1 MPRKR
6 RRSTWG
12 ANEDAG
18 NGRRRLRYWADL
30 HDGRGYTRH
39 SMTIVGSRRDG
50 DDMLARLRVEHSQD
64 RPTPT
69 VGELWS
75 RFELPRLRDG
85 NAAGTTSDRTLALYS
100 RIWEKDVSPRWSGV
114 PVTDV
119 RPIDVQDWLLTKTKS
134 MGELS
139 KAVLRLTL
147 DHAVMLDVITANPVA
162 RRYRLGEDT
171 RRDEGAYTPEQLE
184 AAWSAVRGTVAE
196 APFILSAHA
205 GLRVGEA
212 CAVRREDVSWREDGA
227 AIVRVRVQLTPD
239 GEVTDRLKTAAS
251 RRTVGLPDP
260 WASRLRE
267 IADALPDGALYLN
280 DDGFGEPV
288 KRRTVADW
296 WKRRIVD
303 VGLPYKSMQVLR
315 PSFQTTLHWAGVPIE
330 QTSRMLGHTTP
341 STTLAHYDR
350 PDEDAVAN
358 VMIEC
363 SQRRTDWDK
372 LGQTPKSQA
381 V

>member
-6 RRSTWG
+6 ARSTWG

-39 SMTIVGSRRDG
+39 SMTIIGSRRDG
-50 DDMLARLRVEHSQD
+50 DEMLARLRVEHSQD

-69 VGELWS
+69 VGELWE

-85 NAAGTTSDRTLALYS
+85 VAAGTTSARTLALYT
-100 RIWEKDVSPRWSGV
+100 RVWEHDVAPRWSGV
-114 PVTDV
+114 PATDA
-119 RPIDVQDWLLTKTKS
+119 RPLDVQEWLLTKTKS

-147 DHAVMLDVITANPVA
+147 DHAVLLDVVPSNVAA

-171 RRDEGAYTPEQLE
+171 RRDEGAYTTEQLE
-184 AAWSAVRGTVAE
+184 AAWAAVRGTVAE
-196 APFILSAHA
+196 VPFVLSAHA

-227 AIVRVRVQLTPD
+227 AIVRVRVQLTPK
-239 GEVTDRLKTAAS
+239 GEVTPALKTPAS
-251 RRTVGLPDP
+251 RRTVGVAEP
-260 WASRLRE
+260 WASRLRD
-267 IADALPDGALYLN
+267 IYDAQDPASVYLN
-280 DDGFGEPV
+280 DCGDGTPV

-296 WKRRIVD
+296 WKRRIVAA
-303 VGLPYKSMQVLR
+303 GLPYKSMQVLR
-315 PSFQTTLHWAGVPIE
+315 PSFQTALHWAGVPIE
-330 QTSRMLGHTTP
+330 QTSRMLGHATP

-350 PDEDAVAN
+350 PDEDAIAN
-358 VMIEC
+358 VMVEVA
-363 SQRRTDWDK
+363 RNGAFGTN
-372 LGQTPKSQA
+372 
-381 V
+381 

>member
-1 MPRKR
+1 
-6 RRSTWG
+6 
-12 ANEDAG
+12 
-18 NGRRRLRYWADL
+18 
-30 HDGRGYTRH
+30 
-39 SMTIVGSRRDG
+39 
-50 DDMLARLRVEHSQD
+50 MLARLRVEHSQD

-85 NAAGTTSDRTLALYS
+85 VAAGTTSARTLALYT
-100 RIWEKDVSPRWSGV
+100 RVWEHDVAPRWSHV
-114 PVTDV
+114 PATDV
-119 RPIDVQDWLLTKTKS
+119 RPLDVQEWLLTKTKS

-147 DHAVMLDVITANPVA
+147 DHAVLLDVVPSNVAA

-184 AAWSAVRGTVAE
+184 AAWAAVRGTAAE
-196 APFILSAHA
+196 VPFVLSAHA

-227 AIVRVRVQLTPD
+227 AIVRVRVQLTPK
-239 GEVTDRLKTAAS
+239 GEVTPALKTPAS
-251 RRTVGLPDP
+251 RRTVGVADP

-267 IADALPDGALYLN
+267 IYDAQDPALVYLN
-280 DDGFGEPV
+280 DCGDGTPV

-296 WKRRIVD
+296 WKRRIAAA
-303 VGLPYKSMQVLR
+303 GLPYKSMQVLR
-315 PSFQTTLHWAGVPIE
+315 PSFQTALHWAGVPIE
-330 QTSRMLGHTTP
+330 QTSRMLGHSTP

-350 PDEDAVAN
+350 PDEDAIAN
-358 VMIEC
+358 VMVEVA
-363 SQRRTDWDK
+363 RNGAFGTN
-372 LGQTPKSQA
+372 
-381 V
+381 